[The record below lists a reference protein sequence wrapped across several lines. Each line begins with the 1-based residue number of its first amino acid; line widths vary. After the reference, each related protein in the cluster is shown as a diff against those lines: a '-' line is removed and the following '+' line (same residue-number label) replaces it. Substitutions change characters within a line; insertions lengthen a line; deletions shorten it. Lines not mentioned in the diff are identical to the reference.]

1 MSDAPVAMISGA
13 NRGIGASIAD
23 TLLAAG
29 WRVSLGC
36 RTPPSERPTRDDW
49 LSCHYDALDAASGQ
63 AWVDETLRT
72 FGRLDALINNAGIL
86 SQSTV
91 LEASGDEFD
100 RVMAVNARAPMLLTQ
115 QAWPHLVAA
124 EQGKVISIVSL
135 SGLRVRSAASG
146 LYAMSKF
153 AAQAFV
159 HGLRHCTAE
168 TRVHATAI
176 CPGFVATDMATAAQ
190 VDGASVTQPEEVA
203 RVVQMLVTLPPS
215 AGIATVPI
223 NWQIED
229 TI

>member
-36 RTPPSERPTRDDW
+36 RTPPSERPESADW
-49 LSCHYDALDAASGQ
+49 LSYHYDAFDAASGQ
-63 AWVDETLRT
+63 AWVDQTLRT

-100 RVMAVNARAPMLLTQ
+100 HVMAVNARAPMLLTQ

-168 TRVHATAI
+168 TRVRATAI
-176 CPGFVATDMATAAQ
+176 CPGFVATDMAAAAQ

-203 RVVQMLVTLPPS
+203 RVVQMLLTLPPS
-215 AGIATVPI
+215 AGVATVPI

-229 TI
+229 AI

>member
-100 RVMAVNARAPMLLTQ
+100 RVMAVNARAPMHHRAGTLSALF
-115 QAWPHLVAA
+115 LVAYLM
-124 EQGKVISIVSL
+124 QGGV
-135 SGLRVRSAASG
+135 
-146 LYAMSKF
+146 AMLLGR
-153 AAQAFV
+153 A
-159 HGLRHCTAE
+159 
-168 TRVHATAI
+168 ATAWGLDLAI
-176 CPGFVATDMATAAQ
+176 DVGSVALAALSL
-190 VDGASVTQPEEVA
+190 GALLLAIYVRQPEGP
-203 RVVQMLVTLPPS
+203 L
-215 AGIATVPI
+215 
-223 NWQIED
+223 ED
-229 TI
+229 DAAPGA

>member
-36 RTPPSERPTRDDW
+36 RTPPSERRESANW

-63 AWVDETLRT
+63 AWVDDTLAT

-168 TRVHATAI
+168 TRVRATAI

-229 TI
+229 TV